1 MQPPVKDISTA
12 RYYRCAAS
20 TERGIRTV
28 ALRRATAGGGRFQAF
43 DDVAVIRSDSPTK
56 AQ

>member
-1 MQPPVKDISTA
+1 MQPPGKDISTA